1 MRAVLK
7 ISFPLC
13 GTRVGCLL
21 SAGKRTF
28 SCVAISAPDPNQTEL
43 DLRVGLLTVVRQYL
57 LAGAADLG
65 PVRLQTTQNP
75 QHVIRIDLQL
85 GLTKPAH
92 VRMAGGTLLIIAL
105 PHQRSDGRWLR
116 RQLLRARSSYCQR
129 EHHRQDRYPDHHPPP
144 GIRPVESRQLISQFI
159 AAAESSGG
167 APALA
172 QVT

>member
-1 MRAVLK
+1 
-7 ISFPLC
+7 
-13 GTRVGCLL
+13 
-21 SAGKRTF
+21 
-28 SCVAISAPDPNQTEL
+28 
-43 DLRVGLLTVVRQYL
+43 LTVVRQYL

-65 PVRLQTTQNP
+65 PVRLQTPQNP

-129 EHHRQDRYPDHHPPP
+129 EHHRQDRYPDHHPPS
-144 GIRPVESRQLISQFI
+144 GHSARESRQLISQFF
-159 AAAESSGG
+159 AAAESQERASTRTSDFRLERDKFASTTARAICKSGHG
-167 APALA
+167 
-172 QVT
+172 